1 MRIAVAAAT
10 GNTGSA
16 VVQALAETGRHH
28 ILALTRDPTS
38 KAAKDLAALP
48 GVEAVKVEDAFKEPV
63 DRLYLTSAVTRD
75 QFLVET
81 DLIIAARKAGVK
93 YIVKLATVDAWM
105 EVYCEAFYPR
115 SHLAV
120 ELFLERGDIPFT
132 CLRANL
138 FHNFV
143 PGLDLDSARKTHQY
157 RSILH
162 GASVACIDPADVGRA
177 AAALLDLDDP
187 SAHYGKKYMLTG
199 PEDVNDQRFASPHF
213 PSHCLE
219 FSYRA
224 ISVTHRHRSI
234 AQHWRGARG
243 GAPGRR
249 SVRRS
254 YNGRRVL

>member
-1 MRIAVAAAT
+1 
-10 GNTGSA
+10 
-16 VVQALAETGRHH
+16 
-28 ILALTRDPTS
+28 
-38 KAAKDLAALP
+38 
-48 GVEAVKVEDAFKEPV
+48 VEAVKVEDAFKEPV
-63 DRLYLTSAVTRD
+63 DRLYLTSTVTRD

-157 RSILH
+157 RSILN

-199 PEDVNDQRFASPHF
+199 PEDVNDQRFASLTSLTLPRVQL
-213 PSHCLE
+213 SCNLLD
-219 FSYRA
+219 SSTS
-224 ISVTHRHRSI
+224 IDRS
-234 AQHWRGARG
+234 ALARRS
-243 GAPGRR
+243 GRR
-249 SVRRS
+249 SRPTFS
-254 YNGRRVL
+254 SAEL